1 MLSGAIQGGKRK
13 KKKKTLYF
21 HAKQKNDNFW

>member
-1 MLSGAIQGGKRK
+1 MLSGAIQGGKR